1 MRKKIT
7 WLINHYPQH
16 LFVRAAKAFENELEK
31 RIPGKYEVEIHTS
44 NSFLKQYKD
53 RFTAEEYEILNVT
66 GPMLKGLENELTE
79 QQLDGRKPAKNHEL
93 LNKAWATWFNALKRG
108 IIDFTQAQINLVGTH
123 LDSNFWAVDLP
134 FIFKDHDHVS
144 RALDGEV
151 GEELCRSL
159 NNKTPVRGLA
169 FTYSGGYRII
179 GSTHKIEKL
188 DDLNNTTFMSLTK
201 PSYVLFSE
209 SGIHTTPRFKLSVE
223 DVADVC
229 ETGGA
234 IETTYLRFQGK
245 HVLKT
250 NHSVFMTV
258 IMSNDNFFNKLSAE
272 EQNIFT
278 EVSQEVAK
286 LERQW
291 SLQDAD
297 AYENQAVSNNISI
310 IDISNNDKERLLENS
325 KKVLNKNTLVRFGIN
340 TSLVDKIIKLR

>member
-53 RFTAEEYEILNVT
+53 RFTTEEFEILNVA
-66 GPMLKGLENELTE
+66 GPMLKGLENEFTE
-79 QQLDGRKPAKNHEL
+79 KQLDGRKPAKNHDL
-93 LNKAWATWFNALKRG
+93 LNKAWSTWFDALKRG
-108 IIDFTQAQINLVGTH
+108 IVDFTQAQINLVGAH

-144 RALDGEV
+144 RTLDGEV
-151 GEELCRSL
+151 GKELCESL
-159 NNKTPVRGLA
+159 NSKTPVRGLA

-179 GSTHKIEKL
+179 GSTHKIKNL
-188 DDLNNTTFMSLTK
+188 DELNNTKFMSLTK

-209 SGIHTTPRFKLSVE
+209 SGILTTPRFKLSVE

-258 IMSNDNFFNKLSAE
+258 IMSNNKFFNSLSNE
-272 EQNIFT
+272 EQKIFAD
-278 EVSQEVAK
+278 VSKEVAK

-297 AYENQAVSNNISI
+297 TYENQAVANNVSI
-310 IDISNNDKERLLENS
+310 IDISTSDKERLLESS
-325 KKVLNKNTLVRFGIN
+325 KKVLNKNTLVRLGIDV
-340 TSLVDKIIKLR
+340 SLVDKIIKLR